1 MWQALISQHVRFA
14 LELTG
19 WCLAFI
25 NWVRVRQLKRT
36 QDELLRRLA
45 GRPGAAH
52 HLRAKTLGPLL
63 IGLAVLL
70 LLAERRGYLASAA
83 GYAQYFL
90 AILGWAW
97 ALWLWLRAR
106 ALRRSANGADRRIR

>member
-1 MWQALISQHVRFA
+1 MWQALISQHVRLA
-14 LELTG
+14 LEVTG

-25 NWVRVRQLKRT
+25 NWVRVRRLKRV
-36 QDELLRRLA
+36 QEELLRRLA
-45 GRPGAAH
+45 HRPGAAH
-52 HLRAKTLGPLL
+52 HFRPKTMGTVL

-70 LLAERRGYLASAA
+70 VLAEHRGYLATAA
-83 GYAQYFL
+83 AYGPAFL

-106 ALRRSANGADRRIR
+106 SLRRAANAADRRIR

>member
-106 ALRRSANGADRRIR
+106 ALRRAANAVDRRIR